1 MQKQDP
7 TNNNNALAGALDEV
21 IARTGIDSF
30 TTEMLVAGHKL
41 VADEPVEA
49 GGSDLGPSPYD
60 LLAAA
65 LASCTTM
72 TLKMYATRKELA
84 MRSVTVTVTHEKVHA
99 KDCADCESP
108 SGRIDEFQRVL
119 TIEGDLDD
127 AQRQRLLEIA
137 DRCPVHRTLHA
148 EIKVRTTLG

>member
-1 MQKQDP
+1 MQKQDS
-7 TNNNNALAGALDEV
+7 TNNSPALAGALDEV
-21 IARTGIDSF
+21 VARTGIDSF

-49 GGSDLGPSPYD
+49 GGNDQGPSPYD

-72 TLKMYATRKELA
+72 TLKMYAARKELA
-84 MRSVTVTVTHEKVHA
+84 MRSVTVRVTHDKVHA
-99 KDCADCESP
+99 KDCADCESS
-108 SGRIDEFQRVL
+108 SGKIDEFRREL
-119 TIEGDLDD
+119 TIDGDLDE

-137 DRCPVHRTLHA
+137 DMCPVHRTLHG
-148 EIKVRTTLG
+148 EIKVRTTLA